1 MFFIRRAAKFIWRAL
16 KVLALIVFSVLV
28 LTRSLIPPGDELEQ
42 IRHYTRPIEFD
53 FLSWTL
59 NALGEKAV
67 RGAMTLDKFIQ
78 PDLAIRV
85 VNDYLKQVENLG
97 SQKAILEIIY
107 SDPSIED
114 PYLESQELRESLLL
128 EQAKLDELAPL
139 AETILQGQL
148 AEILSEHDLSFAGQ
162 ALPPVLYRVS
172 ELPLVMIVSP
182 RDEIRQVADISLLS
196 GLSADEKD
204 WFETLIFENY
214 DYSVLIVPIGG
225 MSAYPTMVMQTTDLA
240 WLTEVI
246 AHEWTH
252 NYLALRPLG
261 INYDTTPEL
270 RTINE
275 TTASL
280 VGKEMSFAILACYYP
295 EKLPVSLRDD
305 LAEEK
310 PQSETLERIFDFRAE
325 MRQTR
330 IVVDRMLSNGKVEE
344 AEQYMELRRQV
355 FWENGYLI
363 RKLNQ
368 AYFAFYGAYNDQPGG
383 GASGD
388 NPVGPAVVALRQQ
401 SSSLSDF
408 LGKIAHVTSY
418 EELLLLLEQ

>member
-1 MFFIRRAAKFIWRAL
+1 MFFIRRAVKFIWRVL
-16 KVLALIVFSVLV
+16 KVLVLIAFGILV
-28 LTRSLIPPGDELEQ
+28 LTRSVIPPGTELEQ
-42 IRHYTRPIEFD
+42 IRYYTRLIEFN

-59 NALGEKAV
+59 NAVGEKAAQ
-67 RGAMTLDKFIQ
+67 GAMALDKFMQ
-78 PDLAIRV
+78 PDLAIMV
-85 VNDYLKQVENLG
+85 VNDYLEQVENLG
-97 SQKAILEIIY
+97 RQKAILEIIY
-107 SDPSIED
+107 SDPNVED

-148 AEILSEHDLSFAGQ
+148 AVLLSEYGLSFAGQ

-172 ELPLVMIVSP
+172 ELPLAMIVSP
-182 RDEIRQVADISLLS
+182 RDEISQVAHISLLP
-196 GLSADEKD
+196 GLSTDEKES
-204 WFETLIFENY
+204 FETIIFENL

-252 NYLALRPLG
+252 NYLALQPLG

-270 RTINE
+270 RTMNE

-280 VGKEMSFAILACYYP
+280 VGKEMSLAILSRYYP
-295 EKLPVSLRDD
+295 EKLPVPVKDD
-305 LAEEK
+305 LAEETL
-310 PQSETLERIFDFRAE
+310 QSEAIEQVFDFRAE

-330 IVVDRMLSNGKVEE
+330 IVVDGMLVNGKIEE

-388 NPVGPAVVALRQQ
+388 DPVGPAVVALRQQ

-408 LGKIAHVTSY
+408 LNKIAQVTSY

>member
-1 MFFIRRAAKFIWRAL
+1 MFFIRRAVKFIWRVL
-16 KVLALIVFSVLV
+16 KVLVLIVFGILV
-28 LTRSLIPPGDELEQ
+28 LTRSVIPPGTELEQ
-42 IRHYTRPIEFD
+42 IRYYTRLIEFN

-59 NALGEKAV
+59 NAVGEKAV
-67 RGAMTLDKFIQ
+67 QGAMALDKFMQ
-78 PDLAIRV
+78 PDLAIMV
-85 VNDYLKQVENLG
+85 VNDYLEQVESLG
-97 SQKAILEIIY
+97 RQKAILEIVY
-107 SDPSIED
+107 SDPNVED

-148 AEILSEHDLSFAGQ
+148 AVLLSECGLSFAGQ
-162 ALPPVLYRVS
+162 ALPPVLYKVS

-182 RDEIRQVADISLLS
+182 RDEIRQVADISLVP
-196 GLSADEKD
+196 GLSADEKES
-204 WFETLIFENY
+204 FETMTSENL

-252 NYLALRPLG
+252 NYLALQPLG
-261 INYDTTPEL
+261 INYDTSPEL

-275 TTASL
+275 TTASI
-280 VGKEMSFAILACYYP
+280 VGKEMSFAILSRYYP
-295 EKLPVSLRDD
+295 EKLPVFVKDD
-305 LAEEK
+305 LTEENLQ
-310 PQSETLERIFDFRAE
+310 PRIIEQIFDFRAE

-330 IVVDRMLSNGKVEE
+330 TVVDGMLANGKIEE

-388 NPVGPAVVALRQQ
+388 DPVGPAVVALRQQ
-401 SSSLSDF
+401 SSSLGDF
-408 LGKIAHVTSY
+408 LGKISQVTSY
-418 EELLLLLEQ
+418 EALLLLLAR